1 MQYLLTTVLEIS
13 SIPALPEYAIFHEDL
28 RLDPAS
34 RFQDGN
40 LPHEPT
46 LHTRYTSGLDISPFS
61 GSEHPESVGDADDPA
76 EDPAPPLANTS
87 SPMDNGREPQ
97 KETRDTG
104 KTRGD
109 RGMALSMS
117 PSQVF
122 VQDPNG
128 KMHVLLFNPQDSIA
142 KNLERHSTQ
151 LHLPPPMELYILSGS
166 HIIQA
171 DRTGRENGL
180 HQEPHLRILLRC
192 RGGMRGGP
200 RGSQQG
206 ESGGKGRGL

>member
-1 MQYLLTTVLEIS
+1 
-13 SIPALPEYAIFHEDL
+13 
-28 RLDPAS
+28 
-34 RFQDGN
+34 
-40 LPHEPT
+40 
-46 LHTRYTSGLDISPFS
+46 
-61 GSEHPESVGDADDPA
+61 
-76 EDPAPPLANTS
+76 
-87 SPMDNGREPQ
+87 
-97 KETRDTG
+97 
-104 KTRGD
+104 
-109 RGMALSMS
+109 MS

-180 HQEPHLRILLRC
+180 HKEPHLRILLRC

-200 RGSQQG
+200 RGSPQG
-206 ESGGKGRGL
+206 SSGGRGRGYRSPEGSDRQMGGAHMNEDGKSHTTPPRRGGRGRGRGNFPNDTRRPTLVHTAVQEPIDANRLNASLKAIQESHRNMMVQHCLKAGKNPK